1 MSKLVIRKKIT
12 VLIALIAI
20 FIYIISPLNVFH
32 KHTVSAD
39 EKAPTGSTIAGVEVS
54 GLKNEEIQKVVMD
67 AIQSWKGEPVTIYG
81 GGMELSIDANELQY
95 NVDSTIAQ
103 YEMLTDKPWYDFWS
117 KEKIVHLPL
126 EVTISEDAMNTIE
139 NVSIWDSEETINR
152 VLGQASY
159 LKEHNIEAEV
169 TDLSIIEN
177 DRLSL
182 SMEKIPEGALG
193 ISYLAQ
199 AINET
204 VINPNETFSLLE
216 TLGENSEISNKI
228 GLNFL
233 ASVLYNSVLQTSFN
247 ILERHSQNEIPNYLE
262 PGIEAA
268 VSELENK
275 DLRFANTT
283 ESPALIKASIE
294 NERLKLEIYSSLKE
308 SEVTVQVNQDE
319 IIMPRI
325 INRFSTDLPTGQA
338 KIIQEGKN
346 GVRISVYRTIE
357 KNGNIVEEQISR
369 DYYPPTNQ
377 IVLKSSRQVLE
388 SDSENPLT
396 DDDLNLDLNGDG
408 LPDLDNYLPGNPSDL
423 VPNDLPKD
431 EDELPPGSYY
441 DKGGNLVTP

>member
-1 MSKLVIRKKIT
+1 MFKRKK
-12 VLIALIAI
+12 L
-20 FIYIISPLNVFH
+20 IISISITLLLFIFSICSIRT
-32 KHTVSAD
+32 HTVSAD
-39 EKAPTGSTIAGVEVS
+39 ETATTGSTIGGVEVS
-54 GLKNEEIQKVVMD
+54 GLKNAEIQKVLMD
-67 AIQSWKGEPVTIYG
+67 AIQSWKAEAVIING
-81 GGMELSIDANELQY
+81 GGTELTIDANELQF
-95 NVDSTIAQ
+95 NVESTITQ

>member
-1 MSKLVIRKKIT
+1 MSKLKIRRKIT

-152 VLGQASY
+152 LLGQASY

-216 TLGENSEISNKI
+216 TLDENSEISNKV

-247 ILERHSQNEIPNYLE
+247 IIERHSQNEIPNYLE

-294 NERLKLEIYSSLKE
+294 NEMLKLEMYSSLKE

-357 KNGNIVEEQISR
+357 KMVIS
-369 DYYPPTNQ
+369 
-377 IVLKSSRQVLE
+377 
-388 SDSENPLT
+388 
-396 DDDLNLDLNGDG
+396 
-408 LPDLDNYLPGNPSDL
+408 
-423 VPNDLPKD
+423 
-431 EDELPPGSYY
+431 
-441 DKGGNLVTP
+441 